1 MPDFQLSQQQMN
13 FMETFGYLH
22 FPGMLN
28 DRIDQIIEAFE
39 QVWVDMNI
47 EHPET
52 QRTYIVP
59 FIGQSDYLSSLLD
72 DDRIDGIFTSLLGE
86 DYVYLGSDGNF
97 YSGDTDWHSDGGWP
111 RPIRFYKMALY
122 LDPLTA
128 DSGAVRF
135 IPGSHRYGDDY
146 AEIVQQDIRRL
157 EEAYEIDG
165 AGVPALAIE
174 SQPGDVVVFNQGLK
188 HSAWGGGTQRRMFT
202 INCGYRYK
210 DDEMHLL
217 RDELNLVSRFGKG
230 KVYGERM
237 IATATPRR
245 MVHLEQALALVPS
258 DVWSAPESD
267 AIV

>member
-1 MPDFQLSQQQMN
+1 MPEFRLTEQQLS

-39 QVWVDMNI
+39 QVWIDLDI
-47 EHPET
+47 AHPET

-59 FIGQSDYLSSLLD
+59 FVGQSEYLSSLLD
-72 DDRIDGIFTSLLGE
+72 DDRIDGIFSSLLGA
-86 DYVYLGSDGNF
+86 DYTYLGSDGNF
-97 YSGDTDWHSDGGWP
+97 YSGDTGWHSDGGWP

-135 IPGSHRYGDDY
+135 IPGSHRYGEEY
-146 AEIVQQDIRRL
+146 AETLQRAVRESQ
-157 EEAYEIDG
+157 EHYGIDG
-165 AGVPALAIE
+165 TGVPALAVE
-174 SQPGDVVVFNQGLK
+174 SQPGDVVVFNQALK

-210 DDEMHLL
+210 ADEMHFL
-217 RDELNLVSRFGKG
+217 RDELDLVSRFGNG
-230 KVYGERM
+230 KVYGEKM
-237 IATATPRR
+237 IATASLRR
-245 MVHLEQALALVPS
+245 MVHLEQALAF
-258 DVWSAPESD
+258 APGGIWPVEASGT
-267 AIV
+267 